1 MLDTSLLPHLQKSLR
16 TTFRRAKQSKCISNL
31 LCLILG
37 YRRGIVR
44 WLKREPDLLEPVKIR
59 CARIGEKGLTWS
71 EPASHPSRARFGGSE
86 AERDHEHHREVPR
99 GPLAPLRAPGGEALR
114 GWLPHADRP

>member
-1 MLDTSLLPHLQKSLR
+1 MLDTSLLPHLQNSLR

-71 EPASHPSRARFGGSE
+71 EPASHPSGPHLSVGSE
-86 AERDHEHHREVPR
+86 TESDYEYHRKARQGASRPS
-99 GPLAPLRAPGGEALR
+99 GPFLQMTKR
-114 GWLPHADRP
+114 